1 MRILFAIAHYYHPH
15 SNSRHSSQRP
25 DPEPRVRA
33 LARCIQSIHQLFGK
47 KQWVLNIAKKAAFP
61 IAEPQAYEVDVRV
74 CTTQDR
80 HLLDRVP
87 LRGDAYVRQPT
98 EVEPLWLGFA
108 CQHLLGE
115 ALGQYDYYC
124 YLEDDLVF
132 WDPWFFI
139 KLHWFAERLG
149 DENLLQPNRY
159 TASASGV
166 ATKAY
171 LDGDLPPRFTERFG
185 TLEKPRTI
193 AGSVLG
199 VPICFDRAL
208 NPHSG
213 CYFLNRA
220 QMERW
225 VRQPDFGKPDA
236 SFVGPLE
243 SAATLGILKNFR
255 VFKPAPP
262 YMNFLEIE
270 HACGGTLEQFIER
283 GFVLRQEDSNPK
295 SNVSPPR

>member
-1 MRILFAIAHYYHPH
+1 MRILFAIAHYYHPRDG
-15 SNSRHSSQRP
+15 SRHGSQQP
-25 DPEPRVRA
+25 DPELRARA
-33 LARCIQSIHQLFGK
+33 LTRCIQSIHQLFGK
-47 KQWVLNIAKKAAFP
+47 KQWVLNIVKKAAFG
-61 IAEPQAYEVDVRV
+61 IAEPQAHEVDVRV
-74 CTTQDR
+74 CITQDR
-80 HLLDRVP
+80 HLLGRVP
-87 LRGDAYVRQPT
+87 LPSKAYVGLPT

-108 CQHLLGE
+108 CQRLLGE

-139 KLHWFAERLG
+139 KLRWFTDRLG

-159 TASASGV
+159 TASTHSI

-171 LDGDLPPRFTERFG
+171 MDGDLPPRFTERFG
-185 TLEKPRTI
+185 TLEEPRTI
-193 AGSVLG
+193 VGSVLG
-199 VPICFDRAL
+199 VPICFARTL

-213 CYFLNRA
+213 CYFLNQV

-243 SAATLGILKNFR
+243 SAATLGILKHFR

-270 HACGGTLEQFIER
+270 HACGGTLEKSIEQ
-283 GFVLRQEDSNPK
+283 VYMLRKENCETS
-295 SNVSPPR
+295 